1 MKKIPTV
8 ITAWVIGL
16 AAATAFAQL
25 GGQQKQQPEGGMT
38 GSRQSSQMMSGQMM
52 SQEMM
57 HDMSGM
63 MRQMQSLMQ
72 RMAMT
77 MDQKQ
82 VMEHS
87 QRQDILRTMD
97 GMIITMKE
105 MFQQIGKGK
114 IDPEL
119 MIKMQERMKYMN
131 TVMDGMQKGN
141 K

>member
-1 MKKIPTV
+1 MKKIPAV
-8 ITAWVIGL
+8 VSAWVIGL
-16 AAATAFAQL
+16 AAATAFAPM
-25 GGQQKQQPEGGMT
+25 GGQQKQQPEGMT
-38 GSRQSSQMMSGQMM
+38 GSRQSSQMMGGQMM

-72 RMAMT
+72 RMSMT
-77 MDQKQ
+77 MDRKQ
-82 VMEHS
+82 VMDHS
-87 QRQDILRTMD
+87 QRQDILRTLD

-114 IDPEL
+114 INPEL
-119 MIKMQERMKYMN
+119 MSKMQERMKYMN
-131 TVMDGMQKGN
+131 KVMDGMQKGN